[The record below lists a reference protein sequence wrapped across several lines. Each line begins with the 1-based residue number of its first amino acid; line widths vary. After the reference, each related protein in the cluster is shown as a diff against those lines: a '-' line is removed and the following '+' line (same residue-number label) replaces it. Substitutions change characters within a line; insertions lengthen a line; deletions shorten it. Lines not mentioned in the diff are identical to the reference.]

1 LSHKD
6 RPLVALPPLEA
17 PATPQVLT
25 HLHAYVQ
32 EFWEILPREHASAL
46 DERFKML
53 FVTGVAEIA
62 SNIVEHA
69 YKAATSPGPLEF
81 HLCLY
86 VDRVEGKFT
95 DRGITWSGQLGR
107 AVPSDVDVSQLPEG
121 GRGLHIA
128 QVALDE
134 LRYWRADNGV
144 NHWLAMKRF
153 PV

>member
-1 LSHKD
+1 LSHKE
-6 RPLVALPPLEA
+6 RPVVALSPFA
-17 PATPQVLT
+17 SPATPEVLT
-25 HLHAYVQ
+25 HLHAYLQ

-62 SNIVEHA
+62 SNIVKHA
-69 YKAATSPGPLEF
+69 YQGATSPGLLEF

-95 DRGITWSGQLGR
+95 DRGITWNGQLGR
-107 AVPSDVDVSQLPEG
+107 VLPCDVNVSQLPEE

-128 QVALDE
+128 QAVLDE
-134 LRYWRADNGV
+134 LRYWRSYNGV